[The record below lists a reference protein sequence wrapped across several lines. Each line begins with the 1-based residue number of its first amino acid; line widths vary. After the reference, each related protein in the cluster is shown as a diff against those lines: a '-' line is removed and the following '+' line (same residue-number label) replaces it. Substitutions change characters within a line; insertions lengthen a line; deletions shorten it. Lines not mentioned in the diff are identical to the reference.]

1 MKKVIGILA
10 VLAISA
16 SSAFAGVH
24 LFPSDDSSVVASVGF
39 INATEMGYFWSA
51 SSGDM
56 VSESFADSLPY
67 VDRAVFDFAVP
78 TNVLASDAQ
87 VDWDVLINS
96 TIVGNFTVSPGSTGP
111 VHLDLTFAPI
121 AQSGGG
127 YDIAFEVTNTV
138 YSGGGSHTLAYAG
151 TDPHSVELTTA
162 VIPAPGA
169 VLLGSIGA
177 GLVGWLRRRRTL

>member
-10 VLAISA
+10 VLAISV

-24 LFPSDDSSVVASVGF
+24 LFPSDDSSVVGSLGF

-51 SSGDM
+51 SRGDM

-78 TNVLASDAQ
+78 TNVLFD
-87 VDWDVLINS
+87 VPVNWDVLINS
-96 TIVGNFTVSPGSTGP
+96 TIVGNFSIPAGFTGP
-111 VHLDLTFAPI
+111 VHLDLSFAPI

-127 YDIAFEVTNTV
+127 YDIAFDVTNTI
-138 YSGGGSHTLAYAG
+138 YPGGGSHTLAYAG
-151 TDPHSVELTTA
+151 TDPHSVELTTT
-162 VIPAPGA
+162 IPAPGA
-169 VLLGSIGA
+169 VLLGSIGV